1 MGSSLSAPSEAVD
14 QEKTAERL
22 SALEMRGVVKQQN
35 VERDYV
41 SIDVDT
47 RG

>member
-1 MGSSLSAPSEAVD
+1 MGSSQSAPSEAVD
-14 QEKTAERL
+14 QEKTVEHL
-22 SALEMRGVVKQQN
+22 SALEMRGLVKQQN
-35 VERDYV
+35 VEKDYV